1 VKRFYEKFYKRELVE
16 VPSPFP
22 PPWDIPSWEDGD
34 GTEIDG
40 VYLIEDSTEVRI
52 AAAQGVRTRGRFC
65 CHPGVSLQNGDTVR
79 RVSDNVFIRLTGD
92 PKRSPAKAK
101 AQIQTFEA
109 EIISRGEQFDI
120 ADSNIQHGEAL

>member
-1 VKRFYEKFYKRELVE
+1 MKRYYEKFFIQGLVE
-16 VPSPFP
+16 LPSQFP
-22 PPWDIPSWEDGD
+22 PPWDSPSWIPGD
-34 GTEIDG
+34 KEEIDG
-40 VYLIEDSTEVRI
+40 LYLIEDSTEVRI